1 MARIRSIKPEIRIS
15 EKVNS
20 WPVELRYF
28 WIMLWG
34 YVDDHGRGRDNSKLI
49 VADTYPLDDSV
60 SAEDV
65 SRWLEILA
73 SAKVIQRYTID
84 GKRYLSITNWSEHQ
98 RPSHPARSVIPEPPR
113 ESADLD
119 EQDETPAQLSLVIP
133 ESSGNPPEDF
143 RRISANDSPEQR
155 AGSSEQRADE
165 QVRKSPAAH
174 VIPASFSL
182 TPERKE
188 WAKENAPAVN
198 AERETQGFVDYW
210 AGEQAK
216 KKNWESTWRNWMRRK
231 QTEAEA
237 KGWKSQA
244 DLNSTVPAMYGW
256 ANR

>member
-1 MARIRSIKPEIRIS
+1 VARIRSIKPEIRIS
-15 EKVNS
+15 EVVNS
-20 WPVELRYF
+20 WPVEIRYF
-28 WIMLWG
+28 WIMMWG

-65 SRWLEILA
+65 SRWLDILA
-73 SAKVIQRYTID
+73 AAKVIQRYTVA
-84 GKRYLSITNWSEHQ
+84 GKKYLAVTNWSEHQ
-98 RPSHPARSVIPEPPR
+98 RPSHPAKSVIPEPPR
-113 ESADLD
+113 VSADSD
-119 EQDETPAQLSLVIP
+119 DTPADSVQPSLVIP
-133 ESSGNPPEDF
+133 EASGNPPEDCT
-143 RRISANDSPEQR
+143 RTTANGSPEQR
-155 AGSSEQRADE
+155 AESREQRADE
-165 QVRKSPAAH
+165 QVRKAPAAH

-182 TPERKE
+182 TPERKQ
-188 WAKENAPAVN
+188 WAKEHAAAVN
-198 AERETQGFVDYW
+198 AERETQGFLDYW